1 MVIYTSSLHRLTWP
15 VYFRGN
21 APSVSPERSPSSWN
35 ASAKWPQ
42 CSSNT
47 QACYAERTERKSLQW
62 MLEKQYSGKEN
73 ISNGLWS
80 ATVEL
85 KFDAR
90 WPFSG
95 VIQLPSAQ
103 RCQWGI
109 SSLRHCYAR
118 LWPMAASNTFLEI
131 PILSSCLSRQDIFLS
146 LFSLKNSVLNSDIP
160 EAALP
165 LFLWNGLQPSAP
177 QQLSQTA
184 GSEGQWYE
192 LF

>member
-109 SSLRHCYAR
+109 SSL
-118 LWPMAASNTFLEI
+118 T
-131 PILSSCLSRQDIFLS
+131 DIVML
-146 LFSLKNSVLNSDIP
+146 
-160 EAALP
+160 
-165 LFLWNGLQPSAP
+165 
-177 QQLSQTA
+177 
-184 GSEGQWYE
+184 GSGQWQPVTHSLRYPFYPPVCQGKIFSS
-192 LF
+192 LYSP